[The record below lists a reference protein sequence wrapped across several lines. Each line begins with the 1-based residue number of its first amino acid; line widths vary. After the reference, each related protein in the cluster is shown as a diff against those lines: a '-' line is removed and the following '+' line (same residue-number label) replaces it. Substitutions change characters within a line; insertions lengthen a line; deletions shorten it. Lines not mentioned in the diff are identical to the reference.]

1 LRRHRGHDPRSRF
14 GVLPPSGLVVQ
25 NRKGCFVPPLVE
37 PGRHSIAVNGMD
49 QHHRVSGSGPFDTR
63 RPPST
68 PTTLALSLEPLRSL
82 REAADDRVRI
92 IDHEG
97 LFWLSDAQ
105 WAVMVPH
112 LPTRIAEHLDGRRT
126 LSGIVYVSSTGTKW
140 TDCPAVYG
148 PRGSTYRRFS
158 RWRHRPFWSAMLKN
172 LFDAGWTEE
181 ARALDPVAMTR
192 SRPRRR
198 GLRIDRKW
206 RSPKRQSDRR
216 ATR

>member
-1 LRRHRGHDPRSRF
+1 
-14 GVLPPSGLVVQ
+14 
-25 NRKGCFVPPLVE
+25 VPPLVE

-112 LPTRIAEHLDGRRT
+112 LPTRIADLTVVAHFQASSMSRRREPSGRIAQQYMVRAVPLIGASAGGAID
-126 LSGIVYVSSTGTKW
+126 LSGLP
-140 TDCPAVYG
+140 C
-148 PRGSTYRRFS
+148 
-158 RWRHRPFWSAMLKN
+158 
-172 LFDAGWTEE
+172 
-181 ARALDPVAMTR
+181 
-192 SRPRRR
+192 
-198 GLRIDRKW
+198 
-206 RSPKRQSDRR
+206 
-216 ATR
+216 